1 MKKSSSG
8 CNLYSGLTKKA
19 PAPVDSSMKIHS
31 GSTVNSEPTR
41 SSTAPTPRTID
52 GRVA

>member
-19 PAPVDSSMKIHS
+19 PAGTDKSMSIPS